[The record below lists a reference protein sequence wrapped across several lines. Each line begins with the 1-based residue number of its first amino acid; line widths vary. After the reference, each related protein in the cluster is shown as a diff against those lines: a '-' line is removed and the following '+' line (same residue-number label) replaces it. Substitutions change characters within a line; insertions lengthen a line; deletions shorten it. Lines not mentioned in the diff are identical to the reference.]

1 MILEI
6 LPGGDA
12 DRLVAEVSRDLIQ
25 LQIISSLK
33 VAARNFGAHHEAPG
47 LIEPGLSQF
56 TASVPVV
63 LLIRPMKLEELEFVL
78 AEVGG
83 VTAQGLCDR
92 SSQLTTLLF
101 NLFGFIFGH
110 RVVLS

>member
-1 MILEI
+1 
-6 LPGGDA
+6 
-12 DRLVAEVSRDLIQ
+12 
-25 LQIISSLK
+25 
-33 VAARNFGAHHEAPG
+33 
-47 LIEPGLSQF
+47 
-56 TASVPVV
+56 
-63 LLIRPMKLEELEFVL
+63 MKLEELEFVL